1 MTQKYFILL
10 KGKDKTKEIKSCSFE
25 NENLKVVFKNNP
37 QIYTYKRGNF
47 TLIRKATSYNLFN
60 YLKELCILANIETP
74 EGNLN
79 MLLKE
84 YEKMQ
89 RIPKKFASSMPRV
102 KLSNPFLDC
111 SPRLFLFISDKM
123 RFVFTM
129 LR

>member
-25 NENLKVVFKNNP
+25 NENLEVVFKNNP

-79 MLLKE
+79 VLLKE
-84 YEKMQ
+84 YEKNAKN
-89 RIPKKFASSMPRV
+89 PKGICLIYA
-102 KLSNPFLDC
+102 
-111 SPRLFLFISDKM
+111 
-123 RFVFTM
+123 
-129 LR
+129 